1 MGTTLTTEACWYR
14 VGSNYPA
21 TGCVGYDGWPL
32 VARFKFHT
40 PGAGASSLN
49 WVTQRFDGDY
59 VDYQAFNY
67 LITAESTGYE
77 SECGDGGVRAA
88 VVDGK
93 LSGSSQVQLMPDA
106 EYYLWI
112 WPRTNRYGRARI
124 GGITLTVDG
133 SYGTASAVSA
143 GDGTFGSQIP
153 VSLTATGQGAQHT
166 VTVSCAGRTETLLTD
181 SSATSC
187 VWTPDLATYAA
198 LLSNSGSAQATI
210 SCVTKYAGNTVGT
223 TTKTITV
230 SFAAGALAPI
240 LTAGWA
246 AAAVYNTG
254 SAAAGLS
261 IYVQGHSKAQVSFDS
276 TKISCRYGASVA
288 GYKIR
293 CSGVT
298 VSASPYR
305 TPVLTGDAEIVC
317 TVTDSRGQEASAT
330 LQVTVQPYAEPRLTE
345 VTVFRCD
352 SQGVA
357 ADDGQYYSAKGKGLY
372 SPLSGQ
378 NSMTLTAAHKT
389 TESASYG
396 TEHRLQNDTALVI
409 GTISPDSSYLVRLTV
424 TDALGSTATATVALA
439 TQKWAMKFRPG
450 GMGVGFGKA
459 PEHDNCLELPSG
471 WVIRIGSTVVLSE

>member
-1 MGTTLTTEACWYR
+1 M
-14 VGSNYPA
+14 
-21 TGCVGYDGWPL
+21 
-32 VARFKFHT
+32 
-40 PGAGASSLN
+40 
-49 WVTQRFDGDY
+49 
-59 VDYQAFNY
+59 
-67 LITAESTGYE
+67 
-77 SECGDGGVRAA
+77 
-88 VVDGK
+88 
-93 LSGSSQVQLMPDA
+93 
-106 EYYLWI
+106 
-112 WPRTNRYGRARI
+112 
-124 GGITLTVDG
+124 
-133 SYGTASAVSA
+133 
-143 GDGTFGSQIP
+143 
-153 VSLTATGQGAQHT
+153 
-166 VTVSCAGRTETLLTD
+166 SCAGRTETLLTD

-261 IYVQGHSKAQVSFDS
+261 IYVQGFSKAQVSFDS

-288 GYKIR
+288 SYKIR

-424 TDALGSTATATVALA
+424 TDALGNSAPVTVALA